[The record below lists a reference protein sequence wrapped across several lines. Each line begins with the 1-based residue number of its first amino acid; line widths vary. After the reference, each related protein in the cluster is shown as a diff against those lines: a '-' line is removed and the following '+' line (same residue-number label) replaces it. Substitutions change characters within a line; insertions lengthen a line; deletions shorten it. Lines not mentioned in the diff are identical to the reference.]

1 MQYPDTPPWSPAFK
15 GNHAFETEKFNIID
29 HIRNNVVN
37 NSESWDILLTGPKGD
52 GKSTAAMSFAM
63 MLDPDFTLQNWCFT
77 SAKFIDLISSK
88 HPPGTTI
95 VFDDAGVSDASSSR
109 RWASKGSHEL
119 ADIIQMAR
127 TDRLII
133 IMTTIQ
139 ASRIELRLRDSFK
152 ILAQPRRKLTS
163 AQNGGRGLAVE
174 CNVRFREVDV
184 FRNEVTYKYP
194 RYASGGRVTSVIMKH
209 PDKYTWHEYQL
220 LRQARL
226 DDVKAQMAAT
236 TKRSES
242 IASTKRATLK
252 ELSKEFHIR
261 YSDAGIYSRLFADME
276 NTYGDTPD
284 TAMLRDQLVDNI
296 TEGAGITSRT
306 ANNRVSEM
314 LTYGAL
320 KSERV
325 FDPAGKPIGHAVTL
339 TDKGKEFARAHIK
352 PGSE

>member
-1 MQYPDTPPWSPAFK
+1 MQHPNTPPWSPAFK
-15 GNHAFETEKFNIID
+15 GNHAYETEKFDIIG
-29 HIRNNVVN
+29 HIHNSVVKK
-37 NSESWDILLTGPKGD
+37 SESWDILLTGPKGD

-63 MLDPDFTLQNWCFT
+63 MLDPNFTLENWCFT
-77 SAKFIDLISSK
+77 SAKFTDLISSN

-152 ILAQPRRKLTS
+152 VLVQPRRKLTS

-174 CNVRFREVDV
+174 CNLRFREIDV

-194 RYASGGRVTSVIMKH
+194 RYISGGRVTSVIMKH
-209 PDKYTWHEYQL
+209 PDKYTWHEYQII
-220 LRQARL
+220 RQARL
-226 DDVKAQMAAT
+226 DDVKAQMEKNESRAQ
-236 TKRSES
+236 S
-242 IASTKRATLK
+242 IADTKRATLK
-252 ELSKEFHIR
+252 DLSNEFHIR

-276 NTYGDTPD
+276 NHYGDTPD
-284 TAMLRDQLVDNI
+284 TAILRGQLVDNI
-296 TEGAGITSRT
+296 TEGVGTASRT
-306 ANNRVSEM
+306 ANNRVSEL

-320 KSERV
+320 KSERL
-325 FDPAGKPIGHAVTL
+325 FDPSGRPVGDAITL
-339 TDKGKEFARAHIK
+339 TDKGREFARAHIK
-352 PGSE
+352 EVSE